1 MYDLVDALT
10 FRLHAIS
17 PNMWPIF
24 ELTYDLF
31 KSDAVDFLDEML
43 PSLDNFVSYGTEVL
57 KARPDYRQKVLDMYR
72 TALTSPQLGDNDKIN
87 GCKLAESMLLNLHG
101 HIDDQLQ
108 DIVTI
113 AADHIDKGETSSFR
127 LANLE
132 ILVNA
137 VLYNASAALHFMEAY
152 KPGFA
157 RVFFDRWFVA
167 INGEDKLPRV
177 HDKKLSILALCK
189 LLDMEAVLIPD
200 GLRDGWPGIVVGA
213 LNIFKSLPQ
222 AVARRKALEDDLV
235 AEDDDEEEDD
245 ARYLNLE
252 GDEDEDVWD
261 EDSAY
266 LEVLAKEG
274 ARLRQKSEQAE
285 AGDDESDTSEESEIE
300 EELGFFS
307 LLDAINPYITFKQ
320 ALQTFQNQNSN
331 LYQAATT
338 MLTVEQQTM
347 LMEVVAM
354 AESQAA
360 GHS

>member
-1 MYDLVDALT
+1 
-10 FRLHAIS
+10 
-17 PNMWPIF
+17 
-24 ELTYDLF
+24 
-31 KSDAVDFLDEML
+31 
-43 PSLDNFVSYGTEVL
+43 
-57 KARPDYRQKVLDMYR
+57 MYR

-108 DIVTI
+108 DIIAI
-113 AADHIDKGETSSFR
+113 AADHMDKGETASFR

-132 ILVNA
+132 ILINA

-152 KPGFA
+152 KPRLAHEFFNQWFA
-157 RVFFDRWFVA
+157 A
-167 INGEDKLPRV
+167 INGENKLPRV

-189 LLDMEAVLIPD
+189 LLEMEASAIPD

-213 LNIFKSLPQ
+213 LNIFKTLPQ
-222 AVARRKALEDDLV
+222 AVARRKALEDELV
-235 AEDDDEEEDD
+235 EGDDEDEDED
-245 ARYLNLE
+245 TKYLNLE
-252 GDEDEDVWD
+252 GEEDEDVWD

-266 LEVLAKEG
+266 LELLAKEG
-274 ARLRQKSEQAE
+274 ARLREKSDLAE

-320 ALQTFQNQNSN
+320 ALQTFQNKNSD

-347 LMEVVAM
+347 LMEVVTL
-354 AESQAA
+354 AESQAQA
-360 GHS
+360 GQS